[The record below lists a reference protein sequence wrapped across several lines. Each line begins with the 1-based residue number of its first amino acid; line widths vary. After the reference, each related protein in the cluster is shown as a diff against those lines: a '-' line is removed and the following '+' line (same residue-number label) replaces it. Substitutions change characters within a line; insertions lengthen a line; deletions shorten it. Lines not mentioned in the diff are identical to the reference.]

1 MVDLEYSK
9 PAGTNSCEQKQ
20 DKILSHSLLQKSRK
34 NNFFLNKIEMN
45 DKIIRISLAEK
56 RKYCDLIKSGAN
68 YSQKSLLFSINK
80 FLLGK
85 KVPYISFFL
94 VAAFAKKVP

>member
-1 MVDLEYSK
+1 
-9 PAGTNSCEQKQ
+9 
-20 DKILSHSLLQKSRK
+20 
-34 NNFFLNKIEMN
+34 MN
-45 DKIIRISLAEK
+45 DKKIRISLAEK

-85 KVPYISFFL
+85 KVPYISFFWWQLLPKKCLKL
-94 VAAFAKKVP
+94 VCLKLGQRGIDV

>member
-1 MVDLEYSK
+1 MLNMASRQGLTAVSK
-9 PAGTNSCEQKQ
+9 IRIRFSVIHFFKNQE
-20 DKILSHSLLQKSRK
+20 KIT
-34 NNFFLNKIEMN
+34 FFFNKIEMN

-85 KVPYISFFL
+85 KVP
-94 VAAFAKKVP
+94 